1 MPRDNT
7 KRGDFI
13 INMPP
18 SLTAGRN
25 KCCVELRAIEGT
37 GQREIPPSFS
47 RPMLASEMSDHSL
60 NSSRTRTASSSAF
73 EATAASEIAS
83 GPRVKPRRR
92 GKAKTGG
99 PEPGRDEASRGS
111 KESSMKGSRSSPDHP
126 GGRAAT
132 TRQNYC
138 SSRRESAPKKPNFP
152 FGLDFPPPD
161 RGLSSAAVSLT
172 LIQVPHF
179 LGAGKIR

>member
-1 MPRDNT
+1 
-7 KRGDFI
+7 
-13 INMPP
+13 MPP

-25 KCCVELRAIEGT
+25 KCCVEIRAIEGT

-47 RPMLASEMSDHSL
+47 RPMLASEMGDHSL
-60 NSSRTRTASSSAF
+60 NSSRTRTASASAF

-92 GKAKTGG
+92 GKAKIVRT
-99 PEPGRDEASRGS
+99 EPGRVAASRGS

-132 TRQNYC
+132 TRQSYC

-152 FGLDFPPPD
+152 FGLDFPPAD

-172 LIQVPHF
+172 LAPNPPFSRADFFGRASI
-179 LGAGKIR
+179 